1 MRVFPRIALPKIS
14 GQGRR
19 LRRLGRR
26 FPAARVLPVIEILLL
41 CGALLFLLTGA
52 RSRYLERS
60 GEHADALVV
69 ALALALFALLH
80 LYLQRYALPR
90 LALRRAPPAYDE
102 QRILL
107 DLGHAARAATSI
119 DELYKLIVRM
129 IGDALHT
136 ESVSIFVRDDST
148 GDFVC
153 RMSSL
158 QLENSEAGVEERER
172 FERATAASEPQLF
185 LRRDAFVVNRLRNL
199 AIPLS
204 IEPKDWETWRLALGS
219 EGAVAL
225 EARERESAMLRR
237 INARLLLQI
246 KMKDQLVG
254 ILSLG
259 ARKGAR
265 EFSTK
270 DQQMLTSVASQLAL
284 VIENSKLV
292 ARLVE
297 EERLRRELEL
307 AAEVQRRLFPTHA
320 PASATLELSG
330 FCRPARGVGGD
341 YYDFLT
347 FDLEQI
353 GVAVADVAGK
363 GISAALLMSIVQA
376 SLRSQ
381 AIANCASVRTEGSI
395 ANLVSA
401 MNQLLCRSTGEAS
414 YVTFFYAQF
423 DERTRQLTYVNAGH
437 NPPFLIRA
445 NRPKETDDEAAP
457 ALPKLEAARDV
468 VLHPALRKSESAVHA
483 AGLDKTLPEALIA
496 QEPSAEAWVKLT
508 TGGPVIGM
516 FESFF
521 YEEEMIQLHSGDL
534 LVAYTDGV
542 TEALSPGGEEFGEER
557 LRDLLISAP
566 QLSAEEMR
574 DKVVRDVQQ
583 WSAGVPQHD
592 DLTFVIFK
600 LK

>member
-1 MRVFPRIALPKIS
+1 LEE
-14 GQGRR
+14 
-19 LRRLGRR
+19 R
-26 FPAARVLPVIEILLL
+26 F
-41 CGALLFLLTGA
+41 GT
-52 RSRYLERS
+52 
-60 GEHADALVV
+60 HADALV
-69 ALALALFALLH
+69 LALMLAAFALLH
-80 LYLQRYALPR
+80 VYLQRHALPR
-90 LALRRAPPAYDE
+90 LALRRSPPAYDE

-129 IGDALHT
+129 IGDALNARN
-136 ESVSIFVRDDST
+136 VSIFVRDDAT

-153 RMSSL
+153 RMSTLHAEDVDAHDTRHGAS
-158 QLENSEAGVEERER
+158 SEASG
-172 FERATAASEPQLF
+172 SSQLL
-185 LRRDAFVVNRLRNL
+185 LRSAAFVVKRLRNL

-204 IEPKDWETWRLALGS
+204 IEPKDFETWMLALS
-219 EGAVAL
+219 SAEPAAR
-225 EARERESAMLRR
+225 EARERESATLRR
-237 INARLLLQI
+237 IDARLLLQI
-246 KMKDQLVG
+246 KMKGQLVG

-259 ARKGAR
+259 GREGAR
-265 EFSTK
+265 EFSAR
-270 DQQMLTSVASQLAL
+270 DQQLLVSVASQLAL

-381 AIANCASVRTEGSI
+381 AMTNCASVQTEGSI

-401 MNQLLCRSTGEAS
+401 MNRLLCRSTGDAS

-437 NPPFLIRA
+437 NPPFLIR
-445 NRPKETDDEAAP
+445 PQP
-457 ALPKLEAARDV
+457 V
-468 VLHPALRKSESAVHA
+468 ALRESAA
-483 AGLDKTLPEALIA
+483 AGAC
-496 QEPSAEAWVKLT
+496 VKLT
-508 TGGPVIGM
+508 TGGPVIGL

-521 YEEEMIQLHSGDL
+521 YEEEMIQLQSGDL

-557 LRDLLISAP
+557 LRDLLTAAP
-566 QLSAEEMR
+566 HLSAEEMR
-574 DKVVRDVQQ
+574 DRVVRDVQT
-583 WSAGVPQHD
+583 WSAGAPQHD

>member
-1 MRVFPRIALPKIS
+1 MRVFPRIDRLKIR

-26 FPAARVLPVIEILLL
+26 LPTAHVLPVVEILLL
-41 CGALLFLLTGA
+41 CGALLFLLTGDRA
-52 RSRYLERS
+52 RYLERS
-60 GEHADALVV
+60 GPRADALVLA
-69 ALALALFALLH
+69 ALLAAFALIH

-90 LALRRAPPAYDE
+90 LALRHAPPSYDE

-119 DELYKLIVRM
+119 DELYKLIVKM

-136 ESVSIFVRDDST
+136 ESVSIFVREDST

-158 QLENSEAGVEERER
+158 HSEDG
-172 FERATAASEPQLF
+172 ATRVRPEQAAEAPASQLF
-185 LRRDAFVVNRLRNL
+185 LRRNAFIVKRLRNL
-199 AIPLS
+199 AIPLT
-204 IEPKDWETWRLALGS
+204 IEPKDLETWRLALS
-219 EGAVAL
+219 SSGADAL
-225 EARERESAMLRR
+225 EARERESATLRR

-259 ARKGAR
+259 AREGAR
-265 EFSTK
+265 EFSTR

-307 AAEVQRRLFPTHA
+307 AAEVQRRLFPSCA

-347 FDLEQI
+347 FDLDQI

-381 AIANCASVRTEGSI
+381 ALTNCASVQTEGSI

-414 YVTFFYAQF
+414 YVTFFYAQY
-423 DERTRQLTYVNAGH
+423 DEHTRQLTYVNAGH

-445 NRPKETDDEAAP
+445 NRPHETADAAC
-457 ALPKLEAARDV
+457 
-468 VLHPALRKSESAVHA
+468 
-483 AGLDKTLPEALIA
+483 
-496 QEPSAEAWVKLT
+496 VKLA
-508 TGGPVIGM
+508 TGGPVIGL

-542 TEALSPGGEEFGEER
+542 TEALSPGSEEFGEDR

-566 QLSAEEMR
+566 HLSAEEMR